1 MHPAHSAADHVDLE
15 RAIGLIGIGERQH
28 QLAVV
33 SCAVDPY
40 NARSQALRGDLN
52 HTGLNKRLGHRDR
65 NVVRCVPDDGV
76 EPGRRHGNGGG
87 GRDFQIV
94 KRMLPHIAVKCAAQ
108 QRDEVGPEPGGLDI
122 FRGAACCDNSS
133 LTVDEHANG
142 GRRCAVEAAHLNLDA
157 NLEVILRDAVGE
169 PAVAR
174 VDACAAVKNLDIAVV
189 AEQDAEAVGTD
200 DPRVFR
206 CGPKHDCGPV
216 ARGVVLVIDAGV
228 HLELDGERTAEGEVM
243 IRGNRNPLTARLR
256 KKTQLARSPLRVENS
271 QILRRVGISGHPQRT
286 TLSFVVLKAKVGR
299 VRLRDFKG
307 VLKDEHLFLRERC
320 AAKER
325 PQRHARNDEREGHCV
340 GSCVCLFHF
349 VLEWFCL

>member
-1 MHPAHSAADHVDLE
+1 M
-15 RAIGLIGIGERQH
+15 
-28 QLAVV
+28 
-33 SCAVDPY
+33 
-40 NARSQALRGDLN
+40 RGDLN

-87 GRDFQIV
+87 GRDFQVI
-94 KRMLPHIAVKCAAQ
+94 KRMLPHIAAKCAAQ

-122 FRGAACCDNSS
+122 FRGTSRSDNGGLS
-133 LTVDEHANG
+133 VDEYANG
-142 GRRCAVEAAHLNLDA
+142 GRRCAVEAVHLYLDA

-169 PAVAR
+169 TAVAR

-189 AEQDAEAVGTD
+189 AEQDTEAVGTD

-206 CGPKHDCGPV
+206 CGPKYDCGPV
-216 ARGVVLVIDAGV
+216 ARGVVLVIEPGID
-228 HLELDGERTAEGEVM
+228 LKLNRERAAEGEVM
-243 IRGNRNPLTARLR
+243 IRGNRNPIAARLR
-256 KKTQLARSPLRVENS
+256 EQAQLAGSPFRVENG
-271 QILRRVGISGHPQRT
+271 QILRRVGISGRPQRT
-286 TLSFVVLKAKVGR
+286 ALSFVVLKAKVGR

-307 VLKDEHLFLRERC
+307 VLKDEHLFLSERR

-325 PQRHARNDEREGHCV
+325 PQRHTRDYERKTHCV

-349 VLEWFCL
+349 VQRWFCVFLKIQVWIIWKVTYGGLRLIHTWQNVE

>member
-33 SCAVDPY
+33 SRSLDPDY
-40 NARSQALRGDLN
+40 FRSQALRGDLN

-94 KRMLPHIAVKCAAQ
+94 KRMLPHIAAKCAAQ

-122 FRGAACCDNSS
+122 FRGTTRSDNGGLS
-133 LTVDEHANG
+133 VDEYANG
-142 GRRCAVEAAHLNLDA
+142 GRRCAVEAAHLYLDA

-169 PAVAR
+169 TAVAP

-206 CGPKHDCGPV
+206 CGPKYDCGPV
-216 ARGVVLVIDAGV
+216 ARGVVLVIEPGV
-228 HLELDGERTAEGEVM
+228 HLELDGERTAEGEVV
-243 IRGNRNPLTARLR
+243 IRGNRNPIAARLR
-256 KKTQLARSPLRVENS
+256 EQAQLAGSPLRVENS
-271 QILRRVGISGHPQRT
+271 QILRRVGISGRAQHTALP
-286 TLSFVVLKAKVGR
+286 FI
-299 VRLRDFKG
+299 
-307 VLKDEHLFLRERC
+307 
-320 AAKER
+320 
-325 PQRHARNDEREGHCV
+325 
-340 GSCVCLFHF
+340 
-349 VLEWFCL
+349 VLEAKIGGFRL